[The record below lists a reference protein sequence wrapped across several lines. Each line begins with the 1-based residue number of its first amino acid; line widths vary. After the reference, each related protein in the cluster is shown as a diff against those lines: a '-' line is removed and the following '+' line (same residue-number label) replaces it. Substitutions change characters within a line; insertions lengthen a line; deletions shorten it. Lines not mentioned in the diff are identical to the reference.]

1 MQSALWRLDASPAV
15 SDHPEVRFR
24 LHEAQPGSK
33 YTRSAVFDRSSF
45 SVSLVGLHTGQLKK
59 NNFVRRADVG
69 TVAPPDVKR
78 EVHKLRMLS

>member
-59 NNFVRRADVG
+59 KISCG
-69 TVAPPDVKR
+69 
-78 EVHKLRMLS
+78 ELMLERSHHLM